1 MDIICRLVIFRG
13 ISIGINDCSD
23 SDHGSNC
30 VKPSTEDAEPK
41 RNSKLSGISSCR
53 SSLLWRNIKTFAS
66 FHGTWE
72 MSPVMLMGCFVDSD
86 WVIFFPRD
94 FIFTPVFKCR
104 CGGCGHGLISAL
116 QKEFIGSRTALLGSE
131 CALSPFPNEFWHL
144 EQWRK
149 HGLSVSTDQSLIK
162 TVSLLCSNNF
172 TLYKRSKHWSN
183 IY

>member
-1 MDIICRLVIFRG
+1 MDITCRLVIFRG

-86 WVIFFPRD
+86 WVIFFPVILFSRQ
-94 FIFTPVFKCR
+94 FSSVGAVVAMVSSAR
-104 CGGCGHGLISAL
+104 CKKNL
-116 QKEFIGSRTALLGSE
+116 GSRTALLGSE

-144 EQWRK
+144 EHWRK